1 MTIQTFTAGQ
11 TLTAAQMNTLQASDF
26 NFTRNVLAG
35 TTYTMVLADKG
46 KLLEF
51 ENTGSIT
58 LTIPTNAAAAF
69 DIGDRV
75 DILLASTGTLSII
88 GDTGVTLNA
97 EGDLTTISSQWT
109 RVTLIKR
116 GTNSWVLTG
125 SGAEVQT
132 VEIEDGAVTEAKLAS
147 GAVTSAKIADGA
159 IVNADINASAAI
171 ALSKLAS
178 GTSGQIVLANAS
190 GVPTYTT
197 VSGDITISNTGVAAI
212 AANSVALGT
221 DTTGNYMSD
230 LTQGTGVTITHTPGE
245 GSNATIA
252 IGQSVATSA
261 TPTFAGATLD
271 AVQIGVTAA
280 NEIDTSS
287 GDLIIDSASGTT
299 SITDNVAVT
308 GTLAVRAAST
318 QDGIQLQGRAGG
330 TGTFEVT
337 MTPATL
343 TADRTLTLPDASG
356 TIALVGGL
364 GGVTLGTDT
373 SGDYVSSLVAGTGIT
388 LTNNSGEGATP
399 TVAIGQS
406 VATSASV
413 TFAQLTT
420 TGNVVVGGDLTVNG
434 TTTTLNTDT
443 LAVEDNIIVLNSNV
457 TNSPSLNAGIEVE
470 RGTSTNVLVRWNE
483 TNDKWEITNDGTTY
497 GNIVTTSSSTVGAT
511 SANTA
516 SAVVS
521 RDASG
526 NFVAGKATLS
536 TADVTTVVET
546 ASVSAT
552 AASGTI
558 NIDFSTSPTV
568 YYTSNATANWTFN
581 VRGTSSASL
590 DSVLSTGQIATV
602 TFLATNGATAYR
614 PTVFQVDGV
623 SITPKW
629 MGGTAPS
636 TGNANSIDAYTLAI
650 IKTGSATFVMLA
662 SQTRF
667 A

>member
-35 TTYTMVLADKG
+35 TSYTMVLADKG

-75 DILLASTGTLSII
+75 DVLLASTGTLSII

-299 SITDNVAVT
+299 SIIDNVAVT

-373 SGDYVSSLVAGTGIT
+373 NGDYVSSLVAGTGIT